1 MTSFK
6 HPSFQDRARQ
16 AADAKERALSQ
27 LRLRPELDAET
38 VAKRK
43 AAAAERED
51 DRARKSIAKKVAAAE
66 VEQAKARARARAAK
80 PIPTE
85 AERKAARDARYAA
98 RQARR

>member
-6 HPSFQDRARQ
+6 HPSFRDRARQ
-16 AADAKERALSQ
+16 AADAKKRALSQ

-38 VAKRK
+38 IAKRK
-43 AAAAERED
+43 AAAAEREE
-51 DRARKSIAKKVAAAE
+51 DRARKSIAKKVATEEAA
-66 VEQAKARARARAAK
+66 QAKARARAKAAE

-85 AERKAARDARYAA
+85 TERKAARDARYAA